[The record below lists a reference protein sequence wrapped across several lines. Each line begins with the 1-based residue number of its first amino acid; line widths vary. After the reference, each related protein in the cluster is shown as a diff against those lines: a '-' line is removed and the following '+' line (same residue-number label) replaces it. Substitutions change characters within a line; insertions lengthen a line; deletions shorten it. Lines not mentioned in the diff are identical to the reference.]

1 MTGCRHNAKNSLDK
15 NYLYLA
21 QQLGV
26 EVIAEQEVID
36 VLPLGNSDGN
46 KGYQIQYKS
55 STKLFS
61 SKKTVTSQAV
71 IFAGGVLG
79 TIPLLLKLKK
89 KSLPKLSPR
98 TGEMIR
104 TNNEA
109 LIMDVSL
116 DKDKNLS
123 KGIAIGSILEL
134 DENSHLEPVRYG
146 EGSGF
151 WRL

>member
-1 MTGCRHNAKNSLDK
+1 
-15 NYLYLA
+15 
-21 QQLGV
+21 
-26 EVIAEQEVID
+26 
-36 VLPLGNSDGN
+36 
-46 KGYQIQYKS
+46 
-55 STKLFS
+55 
-61 SKKTVTSQAV
+61 
-71 IFAGGVLG
+71 
-79 TIPLLLKLKK
+79 
-89 KSLPKLSPR
+89 
-98 TGEMIR
+98 MIR